1 MTEDQKKSVIV
12 LTREE
17 QKKALITALQNNRGH
32 IANACQVVG
41 VTRQTYYNWK
51 KEDEAFR
58 DAVTENEEAVIDL
71 VENKLMQNILQGDVT
86 SIIFYLKTKGRNRG
100 YQEKQ
105 EIDISTLR
113 LPQIELQDC
122 DHEEIEKHFDLLEE

>member
-1 MTEDQKKSVIV
+1 MTEEQKKAVVV

-17 QKKALITALQNNRGH
+17 QKKALIIALQKNRGH

-58 DAVTENEEAVIDL
+58 EAVTDNEEAVIDL
-71 VENKLMQNILQGDVT
+71 VESKLMQNILKGDVT
-86 SIIFYLKTKGRNRG
+86 SIIFYLKTKGRARG

-105 EIDISTLR
+105 EIDISALH

-122 DHEEIEKHFDLLEE
+122 DHEEIEKNFDLLEE